1 MILALIPDVIKMPAA
16 AILGAALMLY
26 PARWYGQS
34 EGKQMAATA
43 SLAKSVQVLRERN
56 AIDEEVTASDAAA
69 LCGSY
74 GLSDDEQA
82 ECVRRVQEA
91 DAIAGDD
98 GNDPAQ
104 GRAFCRPSRGPQ

>member
-1 MILALIPDVIKMPAA
+1 MILALIPDVIKLPAA
-16 AILGAALMLY
+16 AILGAALMFF
-26 PARWYGQS
+26 PARWIGQS

-43 SLAKSVQVLRERN
+43 SLANSVQILRERN
-56 AIDEEVTASDAAA
+56 TIDEEVTASDAAA

-91 DAIAGDD
+91 DAIAGDND
-98 GNDPAQ
+98 SDPAQ
-104 GRAFCRPSRGPQ
+104 GPAVCGPGREPQ